1 MTCTDVPEMLMNADM
16 NAASCCSSVEGLT
29 EEAATKDVEA
39 VLKAEIMQARHL
51 TFLTGE
57 GKNHH

>member
-1 MTCTDVPEMLMNADM
+1 MQLVV
-16 NAASCCSSVEGLT
+16 AAVEGLT
-29 EEAATKDVEA
+29 KEAATKDIEA

-51 TFLTGE
+51 IFLTGE

>member
-1 MTCTDVPEMLMNADM
+1 MQLDV
-16 NAASCCSSVEGLT
+16 AAVEGLT
-29 EEAATKDVEA
+29 EEAATKDIEA

-51 TFLTGE
+51 IFLT

>member
-1 MTCTDVPEMLMNADM
+1 MLMNADM

-29 EEAATKDVEA
+29 EEAATKDIEA

-51 TFLTGE
+51 IFLTGE